1 MASRRA
7 TDWIDTLFGET
18 VATGA
23 QQLVSLMTGVA
34 PVNVRRQTLIRTLIT
49 LDVTSE
55 TVAGVWGTQTLDLGI
70 GITSQEA
77 FAAGVVADPITANDQ
92 PSRGWIYR
100 TRRVIAQNGSGGKV
114 VYTVQADIRA
124 SRKLDDGECY
134 IVFNNGTTLG
144 TAFTIRVTGLVR
156 QLWLLP

>member
-7 TDWIDTLFGET
+7 TDWIDTVVDLSIS
-18 VATGA
+18 AGA
-23 QQLVSLMTGVA
+23 QELLSLMTGVA
-34 PVNVRRQTLIRTLIT
+34 PVNVRRQTLIRTLIGLT
-49 LDVTSE
+49 LSSA
-55 TVAGVWGTQTLDLGI
+55 TVAGVWGTRVLSTGI

-100 TRRVIAQNGSGGKV
+100 DRRTVAQNAAGSPIV
-114 VYTVQADIRA
+114 FDMRADLRGA
-124 SRKLDDGECY
+124 RKLDDGECY
-134 IVFNNGTTLG
+134 LVMNNTTGLG
-144 TAFTIRVTGLVR
+144 TSFDIVVTGLIR

>member
-1 MASRRA
+1 MPRA
-7 TDWIDTLFGET
+7 TDWIDTLFDFG

-23 QQLVSLMTGVA
+23 QSLLSLMSGVA
-34 PVNVRRQTLIRTLIT
+34 PVNVRRQTLVRTLIT
-49 LDVTSE
+49 LHAYSS
-55 TVAGVWGTQTLDLGI
+55 TVAGAWGTQIVDMGI

-77 FAAGVVADPITANDQ
+77 FAAGVVADPLTANDQ

-100 TRRVIAQNGSGGKV
+100 TRRVVSQNGIGGKV
-114 VYTVQADIRA
+114 IFEIMGDIRA

-134 IVFNNGTTLG
+134 LVTNNSTDQG
-144 TAFTIRVTGLVR
+144 TAFTVRVAGLIR